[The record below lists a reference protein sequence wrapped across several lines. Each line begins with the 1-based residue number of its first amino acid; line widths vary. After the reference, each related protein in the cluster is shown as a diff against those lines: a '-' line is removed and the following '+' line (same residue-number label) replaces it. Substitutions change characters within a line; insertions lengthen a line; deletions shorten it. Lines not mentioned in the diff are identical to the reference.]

1 MHPKSRPK
9 EPDRPE
15 LLGQEDDVELGSLPL
30 SSLRISE
37 AEVLSVLPLPF
48 SYLIPPSTGPPDLRN
63 PAAWTDRLT
72 WKLFRGEYA
81 YRTVSVGDL
90 LVNPSSSKHGK
101 VDMADAR
108 DQVRLDDDQ
117 WKKSQEFHRLGRLA
131 KVDGQDMPKDTEGVS
146 QTSTTTA
153 PPTTRERLEVW
164 GLTGWFLSVFMWRMG
179 CWRDVVEARGRVLRV
194 EQPGSAQ
201 RTRETERSTSRL

>member
-1 MHPKSRPK
+1 M
-9 EPDRPE
+9 
-15 LLGQEDDVELGSLPL
+15 ELGSLPL

-48 SYLIPPSTGPPDLRN
+48 SYLIPPSDGLSDLGH
-63 PAAWTDRLT
+63 PTAWTDRLT

-90 LVNPSSSKHGK
+90 LVDPSSSKHGK
-101 VDMADAR
+101 VDRGDDR
-108 DQVRLDDDQ
+108 GRVILDNDQ
-117 WKKSQEFHRLGRLA
+117 WKKSQEFHGLSRST
-131 KVDGQDMPKDTEGVS
+131 KVDGGHMTKDAEDVS
-146 QTSTTTA
+146 QNPTTLS

-179 CWRDVVEARGRVLRV
+179 FWRDVVQARGRILEV
-194 EQPGSAQ
+194 ERPRSAE
-201 RTRETERSTSRL
+201 RMREAERSTSRL